1 ANGASICCFEFHKR
15 PFPAKNV
22 VSYEKTQKHCTV
34 PGIIFTTKK
43 GFRFCG
49 DPKTE
54 WVQKIIKQ
62 KRKGADEQC
71 CFEFQNKE
79 FPEANIV
86 SYKETQI
93 DCPLPGIIFTTKIGF
108 HFCADPEVKW
118 VQMIIEQ
125 RPVGVQQDFISTN
138 KPVSTGTPSI
148 KATSRPAQQGYTE
161 DPGTDTPAPSTASAN
176 ITQPVS
182 TNKPV
187 STVTQNIEQPD
198 KSDSSAMPSM

>member
-1 ANGASICCFEFHKR
+1 
-15 PFPAKNV
+15 
-22 VSYEKTQKHCTV
+22 
-34 PGIIFTTKK
+34 FTTKK

-125 RPVGVQQDFISTN
+125 RPVGVQQGAEIPLYPPYLITPAAETPESHPTVLPPSLSRTDFISTN

-148 KATSRPAQQGYTE
+148 K
-161 DPGTDTPAPSTASAN
+161 
-176 ITQPVS
+176 
-182 TNKPV
+182 
-187 STVTQNIEQPD
+187 
-198 KSDSSAMPSM
+198 